1 MQVLSRWPGTAE
13 TNAVPEDWIFE
24 DPRSRALLAEI
35 EQVAP
40 SDASVLI
47 SGEAGTGKELI
58 ARYIH
63 SHSLR
68 RHAPFLMVSCGAF
81 SEAQV
86 EIELFGHESGA
97 FAGAFGS
104 QIGRLEQ
111 ANGGTLF
118 LDEIDDLPPL
128 IQTRLLRA
136 LKGREVIRLGSQQ
149 GIAVDVRILASTTGR
164 FAERMTTGQFRTD
177 LYYHLNVVNL
187 EMLPLSER
195 PGDIV
200 PLARYFIKE
209 YSRRLNYGGASLTP
223 EAERAIEAYPWQ
235 GNVRELENVV
245 HRTLLMTDGGE
256 IDTTDLRF
264 PARQTCL
271 RVERRADAIPPSGQE
286 ALRLAVRR
294 LCEEKPDQLHQL
306 IEDSIFD
313 EVFQYCSQ
321 SQSETARV
329 LGISR
334 NIVRARLMR
343 ARGIGTARRGAAGA
357 TPAMKED
364 SA

>member
-1 MQVLSRWPGTAE
+1 MQVLSRWPGVAE
-13 TNAVPEDWIFE
+13 INAVPEDWIFE

-40 SDASVLI
+40 SDASVLV
-47 SGEAGTGKELI
+47 SGATGTGKELI

-63 SHSLR
+63 SRSLR
-68 RHAPFLMVSCGAF
+68 RHAPFLTVGCGAF

-86 EIELFGHESGA
+86 DIELFGHEDGA

-104 QIGRLEQ
+104 HIGRFEQ
-111 ANGGTLF
+111 ADGGTLF
-118 LDEIDDLPPL
+118 LDEIDDLPL
-128 IQTRLLRA
+128 LVQTKLFRA
-136 LKGREVIRLGSQQ
+136 LKGREITRLGGQQ
-149 GIAVDVRILASTTGR
+149 SVPIDVRIIASTTDR
-164 FAERMTTGQFRTD
+164 FAERIATGQFRAD

-209 YSRRLNYGGASLTP
+209 YSRQLNYAGASLTP
-223 EAERAIEAYPWQ
+223 AAEQALQAYPWH

-245 HRTLLMTDGGE
+245 HRTLLMADGGV
-256 IDTTDLRF
+256 IDVTGLRF
-264 PARQTCL
+264 PVRQTSL
-271 RVERRADAIPPSGQE
+271 RIERSFEVTPACGLD

-294 LCEEKPDQLHQL
+294 LCEERPDQLHQL
-306 IEDSIFD
+306 IEDSVFD
-313 EVFQYCSQ
+313 EVFQYCRQ
-321 SQSETARV
+321 SQSEAARV

-334 NIVRARLMR
+334 NVVRARLMR
-343 ARGIGTARRGAAGA
+343 TGGIGVARREAAGES
-357 TPAMKED
+357 PSLKED
-364 SA
+364 LA

>member
-13 TNAVPEDWIFE
+13 TEAVPEDWIFE
-24 DPRSRALLAEI
+24 DPQSRALLAEI
-35 EQVAP
+35 EHVAP

-47 SGEAGTGKELI
+47 SGETGTGKELI

-63 SHSLR
+63 SLSLR
-68 RHAPFLMVSCGAF
+68 RHAPFLTVSCGAF

-104 QIGRLEQ
+104 QVGRLEQ

-128 IQTRLLRA
+128 VQTRLLRA
-136 LKGREVIRLGSQQ
+136 LKGREVTRLGGQQ
-149 GIAVDVRILASTTGR
+149 GIAVDVRIVASTTRR
-164 FAERMTTGQFRTD
+164 FTERITTGQFRTD

-187 EMLPLSER
+187 ETLPLSER
-195 PGDIV
+195 SGDIV
-200 PLARYFIKE
+200 PIARYFIKE
-209 YSRRLNYGGASLTP
+209 YSRQLNYSGAALTS
-223 EAERAIEAYPWQ
+223 EAEQALKAYPWQ

-245 HRTLLMTDGGE
+245 HRTLLMSGGGE

-264 PARQTCL
+264 PAHQTCL
-271 RVERRADAIPPSGQE
+271 HVERNADAIPASGQQ

-294 LCEEKPDQLHQL
+294 LCEERPDQLHQL
-306 IEDSIFD
+306 IEDSVFD
-313 EVFQYCSQ
+313 EVFQYCRQ

-343 ARGIGTARRGAAGA
+343 TGGIGTSRRRAAA
-357 TPAMKED
+357 DAPAIKED